1 MNDFEVLQY
10 LANHDRID
18 LSHARL
24 IVEMEKRKE
33 ILQKHP
39 YRVWEGKNGK
49 WYTYLDSDGK
59 KKLTKRTTKKDI
71 EDLIVSFWRELETGE
86 TIEDAFKEWNDWKLE
101 TGKIERSSH
110 MKNKVVFN
118 RHYKEFGKRKIR
130 DVKPDEFLDF
140 LESQVPKYN
149 LTAKGFANLKTV
161 TKGFLKRARR
171 RKVISWNVEYMLTE
185 IDISERDYRRVVK
198 EDSEEVYNEEEARL
212 LKTTLMQNMDDLN
225 TGLLL
230 LFVTGLRIGEL
241 AALKHIDIEEDCVHV
256 RRTETVY
263 REEDGNYVCT
273 VKDFPKTEAGIR
285 RVVVPES
292 YQWLLKKIRLNN
304 PFGEWAFEK
313 KGKRIKSCNFTK
325 RLRELNKELG
335 ISHKS
340 PHKIRKTY
348 VSMLMDNNVDTRMVI
363 DQVGHSS
370 ILVTQKYYYRNR
382 KTIEKKQEILREI
395 GELQEICY
403 LGKKGNGKNA
413 DFKPKTGVI

>member
-1 MNDFEVLQY
+1 
-10 LANHDRID
+10 
-18 LSHARL
+18 
-24 IVEMEKRKE
+24 MEKRKE

-71 EDLIVSFWRELETGE
+71 EDLIVSYWRELETGE
-86 TIEDAFKEWNDWKLE
+86 TIEDTFKEWNDWKLE